1 MSGDR
6 KNNDIFNNAGGTPGE
21 RAKMTGMP
29 VRNTMK
35 DDFGLDIPTELV
47 PLPSCGK
54 VYPEHHPLFNQ
65 EAVEIRPMT
74 AREEDILTSRALI
87 KKGTVITELIKSCL
101 IDKSINPDDLVTGDR
116 NAIMTSLRITGYGN
130 DYNIEVDCP
139 ACGERSKQLFDLTAL
154 PLKRLTCEPVN
165 SGQNV
170 FEYTLPY
177 TKKVVKFKFLDGHDE
192 TQINKLQE
200 RSKKSGNKNGNM
212 VTLRYR
218 HQILAVDHI
227 TDKTKIQMFI
237 RNMPAKDSRALR
249 AHVDAIEPGIDM
261 KGWIECPMC
270 GEHSEVRMPLG
281 ASFFW
286 PDAE

>member
-6 KNNDIFNNAGGTPGE
+6 SNNDIFGGSGSDAGT

-54 VYPEHHPLFNQ
+54 VYPETSSLHGK
-65 EAVEIRPMT
+65 EAIEIRPMT

-101 IDKSINPDDLVTGDR
+101 IDKSINPDDLISGDR

-130 DYNIEVDCP
+130 DYNIEVQCP
-139 ACGERSKQLFDLTAL
+139 SCSEKSKQTFNLSEL
-154 PLKRLTCEPVN
+154 PIKRLEVEPETYGSN
-165 SGQNV
+165 IFSY
-170 FEYTLPY
+170 ELPY
-177 TKKVVKFKFLDGHDE
+177 TKKKIKFKFLDGNDE
-192 TQINKLQE
+192 TNINKLQE
-200 RSKKSGNKNGNM
+200 RSKKSGNKTSNM
-212 VTLRYR
+212 ITLRYR
-218 HQILAVDHI
+218 HQILAVDEI

-237 RNMPAKDSRALR
+237 RNMPARDSRSLR
-249 AHVDAIEPGIDM
+249 AHIDSVEPGIDM
-261 KGWIECPMC
+261 KAWIECPMC
-270 GEHSEVRMPLG
+270 AEQSEVRMPLG

>member
-1 MSGDR
+1 MS
-6 KNNDIFNNAGGTPGE
+6 NNKRSGNDVFSDGKSVAAGGHQT
-21 RAKMTGMP
+21 
-29 VRNTMK
+29 RNVLK

-47 PLPSCGK
+47 PLPSNGK
-54 VYPEHHPLFNQ
+54 VYPPDSPLYGKS
-65 EAVEIRPMT
+65 ALEIRPMT

-87 KKGTVITELIKSCL
+87 KKGTVITELIRSCL
-101 IDKSINPDDLVTGDR
+101 IDKSIDPNKMISGDR

-170 FEYTLPY
+170 FEFTLPY

-200 RSKKSGNKNGNM
+200 RSKKSGNNRSGS
-212 VTLRYR
+212 T
-218 HQILAVDHI
+218 
-227 TDKTKIQMFI
+227 
-237 RNMPAKDSRALR
+237 S
-249 AHVDAIEPGIDM
+249 
-261 KGWIECPMC
+261 
-270 GEHSEVRMPLG
+270 
-281 ASFFW
+281 
-286 PDAE
+286 